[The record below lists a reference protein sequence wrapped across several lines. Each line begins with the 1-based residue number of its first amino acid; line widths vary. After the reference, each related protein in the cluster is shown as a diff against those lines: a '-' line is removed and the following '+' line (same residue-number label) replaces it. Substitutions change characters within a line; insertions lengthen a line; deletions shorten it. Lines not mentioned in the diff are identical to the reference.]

1 MFIDAVSVTGYMLV
15 SVILPVYSSVNCS
28 GSEESF
34 TDCMPSKYM
43 KLLTPNTNLCNG
55 FAGVN
60 CSGM

>member
-15 SVILPVYSSVNCS
+15 SVTLPVYSSVNCS

-34 TDCMPSKYM
+34 TDCMPSTIEKFP
-43 KLLTPNTNLCNG
+43 THLCNG
-55 FAGVN
+55 FAGVS